1 MFPISSMNF
10 RRPYA
15 PINLGQAD
23 ALPDQSAVIGTSDQP
38 DQTMAQTTIQNN
50 DLNNTPANIY
60 GQSLIQNQQN
70 QLDAT
75 AYYNAYT
82 TTPVAADSY
91 TPTPAYPCP
100 SPSPTTPDT
109 SSGGGT
115 TPTSMTASY
124 EVGFVSNLIERLYK
138 DPNHTITA
146 DENQAALTTDG
157 KVAQVAKA
165 AQTDATVTANADTL
179 AAAVATQKLY
189 DKKTNF
195 DKSFTAVFGTA
206 AVNINSVR
214 AKFGQNVDAQLLGGQ
229 RFEDMV
235 LAKKIMTASG
245 DTQGVKDLDMYVH
258 AQGSHEGDLV
268 NADGTRV
275 GKVSLL
281 PNVDATD
288 TAVETKDQAKARSDA
303 ATAAAPANNP
313 IGTLVS
319 QQAFQNELNKEQQGM
334 VDQNFINSEITGHK
348 AKGDFI
354 QNYMVN
360 KLGISAVKS
369 AADANLA
376 ISSNATQFLADYSK
390 IGSGGTFINRADGA
404 ATLVGVAKA
413 EAANLNNNTSNGSN
427 DSSSSD
433 VPDPYPNPSPNPYPN
448 PNGPN
453 PRLNNTIFQLGIGIL
468 QLLLG
473 LNRQRGV
480 QSDTANPNM
489 PYVRP
494 QADNNPMMKLL
505 YLMFQMFAGPRLSP
519 Q

>member
-10 RRPYA
+10 RQPYT
-15 PINLGQAD
+15 PINFGQAD
-23 ALPDQSAVIGTSDQP
+23 TLPDQSAVIGTSDQP

-70 QLDAT
+70 QLDTA
-75 AYYNAYT
+75 AYYSASSVTPDVAY
-82 TTPVAADSY
+82 SY
-91 TPTPAYPCP
+91 TMPTPAYPCP
-100 SPSPTTPDT
+100 NPNPTTPDT

-138 DPNHTITA
+138 DPNHSITA
-146 DENQAALTTDG
+146 AENQAALTTDG

-165 AQTDATVTANADTL
+165 AQTDATVTANADAL

-195 DKSFTAVFGTA
+195 DKTFTTVFGTA

-258 AQGSHEGDLV
+258 VQGSHEGDLV

-313 IGTLVS
+313 TGTLVS

-376 ISSNATQFLADYSK
+376 ISSNATQFLADYNK
-390 IGSGGTFINRADGA
+390 IGSGGTFINRTDGA

-427 DSSSSD
+427 DSSPND
-433 VPDPYPNPSPNPYPN
+433 VPNPYPGPNPYPN
-448 PNGPN
+448 PNGPS

-480 QSDTANPNM
+480 QGDTTNPNT
-489 PYVRP
+489 PYTQP
-494 QADNNPMMKLL
+494 QADNNPMMKLF
-505 YLMFQMFAGPRLSP
+505 YLMLQMFAGRST
-519 Q
+519 